1 MPISAKPCGSRKFNP
16 STKRSVKLSFRY
28 TGHAVRQHQL
38 ANGFLPMT
46 PSIGLYNSFARSA

>member
-1 MPISAKPCGSRKFNP
+1 MPISAKPLWFPKIQSLDQA
-16 STKRSVKLSFRY
+16 SVKLSFRY